1 MPPPADDV
9 RASRALAHLDV
20 DGSDERRFSVEVPR
34 VDDVVFAGVEDEL
47 GQVHLAAVDGVQQ
60 GGSAGR
66 QALAVIAMT
75 YFRRAVRHDD
85 ERSLTVGFGRRAP
98 MYVTPSGVN
107 NLPHKRI
114 RLRQRWRF
122 YRWCTAAFYPRFHV
136 RGVSKNQGVPP
147 LPIPLLSFR
156 FP

>member
-75 YFRRAVRHDD
+75 NFRRAVRHDD

-98 MYVTPSGVN
+98 M
-107 NLPHKRI
+107 
-114 RLRQRWRF
+114 
-122 YRWCTAAFYPRFHV
+122 
-136 RGVSKNQGVPP
+136 
-147 LPIPLLSFR
+147 
-156 FP
+156 